1 MFSPASEISHLSHI
15 TISILFELDVL
26 EDRPTSNIVVRAQ
39 LLQRFNHIEHVM
51 FLILTEIDL
60 HS

>member
-15 TISILFELDVL
+15 TISSLFELDVL
-26 EDRPTSNIVVRAQ
+26 EDRPASNIVARAQ
-39 LLQRFNHIEHVM
+39 LLQRFNDIEHVM
-51 FLILTEIDL
+51 FWILIEIDL